1 MSLTQILQSDCVKI
15 PLQSSNKKEVIFEL
29 VDLLAAKT
37 HLRDADELKEAV
49 WQREQART
57 TGIGHGVAVP
67 HGKVAGC
74 NQLIMAV
81 GKPTTPIDFE
91 AIDGQWADLIF
102 LLASPIDQTGP
113 HIQALADIS
122 HMLTNES
129 FRSTIQHATTADH
142 LYQLISDHEKQHPT

>member
-1 MSLTQILQSDCVKI
+1 MPLTQILQSDCVKV
-15 PLQSSNKKEVIFEL
+15 PLQSSTKQAVIFEL

-37 HLRDADELKEAV
+37 HLHDADELKEAV

-74 NQLIMAV
+74 NHLIMAS
-81 GKPTTPIDFE
+81 GKPATPIDFG
-91 AIDGQWADLIF
+91 AVDGQWVDLIF

-113 HIQALADIS
+113 HIQALANIS
-122 HMLTNES
+122 RMLTNEA
-129 FRSTIQHATTADH
+129 FRSAIQSAATADH
-142 LYQLISDHEKQHPT
+142 LYQLISDHETQHSA